1 MLVYIDVMM
10 FKLKMNHNRYEL
22 IIIGP
27 IKFSLEKQTTFNM
40 GFLKKP

>member
-1 MLVYIDVMM
+1 
-10 FKLKMNHNRYEL
+10 MNHNRYEL

-40 GFLKKP
+40 GFFEKTLNLTKKRKEGWV